1 MRLSDSFF
9 TAIEG
14 LKVNKGRSALT
25 ILGIVIGI
33 AAVIGVMAVGQG
45 AQSLVLQ
52 EIQGLGSNLII
63 ITPGGSEQKEGRP
76 SISMGVL
83 SAKNLTSDDV
93 EALSR
98 KMNVPY
104 AQEVMPVVMGS
115 AIVTYEGQEKTV
127 NFIGSTANLPQVH
140 NRFTQE
146 GRFFSDEE
154 EKGMAR
160 VVVIGSKIKEQFFG
174 EGNVIGERIKINR
187 RSFEVIGVMEEQ
199 GVREMQ
205 DIDEL
210 IYVPISTA
218 QKQLLGINYV
228 NSIIVSVDSEEFI
241 DQTISDIETTLRI
254 RHNIPNSSND
264 DFTITTQK
272 ELSETIG
279 IVTAIFT
286 ILLSCIAAISLLV
299 GGIGIMNIMLVSV
312 TERTKEIGLRKAVGA
327 RKKDILIQ
335 FLFES
340 LLLTLIGGILGII
353 VGCLFSWGTSLVFK
367 EILGSSWGFILPLNA
382 VALGV
387 GVSVIIG
394 LGFGIYPAQKAAKLN
409 PIEALRCE

>member
-83 SAKNLTSDDV
+83 SAKNLTLDDV

-115 AIVTYEGQEKTV
+115 AIVTHEGQEKTA
-127 NFIGSTANLPQVH
+127 NFIGSTSNLPQVH

-174 EGNVIGERIKINR
+174 EGNAIGERIKINR

-409 PIEALRCE
+409 PIEALRYE